1 MRSWF
6 AVSQSATSWPVIDD
20 CSVNSDL
27 RARRRGSDGR
37 GFVKRH
43 LIAVISIVTV
53 AVVGAIV
60 AIVIGW
66 TGVGDWRPLCDAFNW
81 CVGPSQASPDDSP
94 PSTSPHPSDTP
105 SYSAS
110 ATAPNATPTPTSEQP
125 TQRLKQETVTL
136 SDSSS
141 TPIKD
146 SGLRVSTGYVFD
158 GFARVRISTD
168 ESRCEELLNV
178 GDSIVMSNRSPGELD
193 YSEWYAVVLTST
205 DGGQATL
212 EWSIGTGA
220 APSAAYKKCI

>member
-1 MRSWF
+1 M
-6 AVSQSATSWPVIDD
+6 
-20 CSVNSDL
+20 
-27 RARRRGSDGR
+27 
-37 GFVKRH
+37 KRH
-43 LIAVISIVTV
+43 LTAVISVVTV
-53 AVVGAIV
+53 AIVGAIV
-60 AIVIGW
+60 AIFIGW
-66 TGVGDWRPLCDAFNW
+66 TGVGDWRPLCDAFDW

-94 PSTSPHPSDTP
+94 PSTSPSPSNTP

-110 ATAPNATPTPTSEQP
+110 ATAPNPTPTRTSEQP

-141 TPIKD
+141 TPVED
-146 SGLRVSTGYVFD
+146 SGLRVSTGDVFD

-168 ESRCEELLNV
+168 ETRCEELLNV
-178 GDSIVMSNRSPGELD
+178 GDSIVMSNRAPGELD

-220 APSAAYKKCI
+220 APAAAYKKCI